1 MSTDVTFEKLEKTA
15 FEFAKAMGAGTGQDL
30 SKHAMKMAEKW
41 HDESALRESL
51 YHAKRA
57 VWEEIDNTFDHS
69 SSDFVVDHPYWVIR
83 SSDDE
88 IVQANFS
95 RYSNDNELHHPM
107 FSQDANGFS
116 CFAITHYIKKEE
128 GDNILGDTKPSR
140 PAGLKKKDSGSR
152 PIPNMKSNWQS

>member
-1 MSTDVTFEKLEKTA
+1 MSTDVTFEQLEKTA

-30 SKHAMKMAEKW
+30 SKHAMRMAEKW
-41 HDESALRESL
+41 HAESALRESL

-69 SSDFVVDHPYWVIR
+69 SSYFVVDHPYWVIR

-95 RYSNDNELHHPM
+95 RYSNDNESHHPL

-116 CFAITHYIKKEE
+116 CFYISHYIKKEE
-128 GDNILGDTKPSR
+128 GDKILFETPPPL
-140 PAGLKKKDSGSR
+140 PADAKKKPAEHPQ
-152 PIPNMKSNWQS
+152 PIPTMKNYW